1 VRDAPPVVAV
11 AREST
16 NTGGRPA
23 ARETGRRAAAQ
34 LPTCG
39 TRVCQHSV
47 LALGKNNREPNR
59 KNQNRGIRF
68 SVRFLFLKNRIPSVN
83 SVRFPVNRG
92 NHFNTHSAQNQP
104 SSKRPK
110 LVGPIKNPISPY
122 LLPAAP
128 APYPQS
134 TPAPCPRNPAYTAAA
149 LRPPRS
155 ALAVPGRPAPTAQGA
170 TRIPGPLHRPLMSQ
184 LALRRPSISIPG
196 HPSPAARINPA
207 ARRRPQLVVS
217 QRPRSPLLLRPPSN
231 LSHAEAPS
239 RWPAVLSALLAAAV
253 LRWRM

>member
-155 ALAVPGRPAPTAQGA
+155 ALAVPGRPAPTAHG
-170 TRIPGPLHRPLMSQ
+170 
-184 LALRRPSISIPG
+184 
-196 HPSPAARINPA
+196 AARIHRTIPPTA
-207 ARRRPQLVVS
+207 DVPTRAPLTIELHPRPPIARRTDQPCRPPPSPARRRPASLI
-217 QRPRSPLLLRPPSN
+217 PAAPPSS
-231 LSHAEAPS
+231 LKSVTRTGAIPTTGGAQCS
-239 RWPAVLSALLAAAV
+239 TSC
-253 LRWRM
+253 